1 MVSVIIPCRNGAEY
15 LAEAIAGIRAQ
26 NVPVEIVLVDDG
38 STDGSGRLAAE
49 QGCRVIRKEQS
60 EGPVKAKNDALKVI
74 SGEDVMFHDCDDVM
88 EPGALARMLAELESD
103 PDVMAVMAKVR
114 DFASPD
120 LSAEE
125 RGGFQVKA
133 TPYHGLFTGSVLM
146 RRRVWDVLGGFDE
159 SVTAGEI
166 IDWQRR
172 MQAHRF
178 AIRKLDFVSCRRRIH
193 RSNFGRTQRGVEYRD
208 YSKLL
213 RAKLLAA
220 RRAGGVWEMGEAGT
234 VRR

>member
-1 MVSVIIPCRNGAEY
+1 MVSVIIPCRNGAAY
-15 LAEAIAGIRAQ
+15 LAEAIAGIRTQ

-38 STDGSGRLAAE
+38 STDDSGRIAAE
-49 QGCRVIRKEQS
+49 QGCRVIRKEKS

-166 IDWQRR
+166 IDWQSR

-193 RSNFGRTQRGVEYRD
+193 RSNFGRTQLGVEYRD

-213 RAKLLAA
+213 RAKLLTA
-220 RRAGGVWEMGEAGT
+220 RHADGIREV
-234 VRR
+234 

>member
-1 MVSVIIPCRNGAEY
+1 MVSVIIPCRNGAAY

-26 NVPVEIVLVDDG
+26 NVPVEIVLIDDG
-38 STDGSGRLAAE
+38 STDGSGRIAAE
-49 QGCRVIRKEQS
+49 QGCRVIRKEKS

-166 IDWQRR
+166 IDWQNR
-172 MQAHRF
+172 MQTHGF
-178 AIRKLDFVSCRRRIH
+178 AIRKLDFASCRRRIH
-193 RSNFGRTQRGVEYRD
+193 RSNFGRTQRGVEYAD

-213 RAKLLAA
+213 RVKLLAA

>member
-1 MVSVIIPCRNGAEY
+1 MVSVIIPCRNGAAY

-26 NVPVEIVLVDDG
+26 NVPVEIVLIDDG
-38 STDGSGRLAAE
+38 STDGSGRIAAE
-49 QGCRVIRKEQS
+49 QGCRVIRKEKS

-166 IDWQRR
+166 IDWQNR
-172 MQAHRF
+172 MQTHGF
-178 AIRKLDFVSCRRRIH
+178 AIRKLDFASCRRRIH
-193 RSNFGRTQRGVEYRD
+193 ASNFGRTQQKTEFRD

-220 RRAGGVWEMGEAGT
+220 RHAGGIREVGETGT
-234 VRR
+234 TKR